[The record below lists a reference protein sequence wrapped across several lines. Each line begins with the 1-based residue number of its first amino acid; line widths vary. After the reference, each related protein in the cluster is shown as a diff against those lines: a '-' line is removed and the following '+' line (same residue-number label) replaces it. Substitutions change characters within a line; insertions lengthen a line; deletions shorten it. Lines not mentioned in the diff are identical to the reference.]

1 MAESSVNNERR
12 RHPRSPVS
20 AGIIAV
26 LITSAPEI
34 IGSVTDISLGGAKI
48 TYHNPTNRD
57 IDYTSLKVDLIS
69 DDRFV
74 EAIPCSN
81 AWDRPVETNSF
92 LAAGELR
99 QCGIQFADLN
109 PNQIYLLRSFIN
121 RNAAPGLHSPSQTGI
136 PAASNH

>member
-12 RHPRSPVS
+12 KHQRSPVS

-26 LITSAPEI
+26 LITSSPEI
-34 IGSVTDISLGGAKI
+34 IGSVSDISLGGAKI
-48 TYHNPTNRD
+48 TYHNPSNRE
-57 IDYTSLKVDLIS
+57 IDYTRLKVDLIS

-109 PNQIYLLRSFIN
+109 GNQLYLLRSFIN
-121 RNAAPGLHSPSQTGI
+121 RCAAPGLLDPPQATIEAPPRH
-136 PAASNH
+136 